1 MYTLKGQSNHFLA
14 RSGGLVDP
22 EHHQSLLHTY
32 HHRFMDQKSKGNIIT
47 VYTTS
52 RKKIRKTIAATV

>member
-1 MYTLKGQSNHFLA
+1 V
-14 RSGGLVDP
+14 VDP